1 MERLFI
7 KLVVRSVSLVG
18 ALCLFG
24 GVALAQEPVPPAS
37 AENAVKAKPAF
48 KRIRPGS
55 LLIRKGKAVAEKD
68 LRGDFGR
75 RRDFEMLLHFSRLAE
90 LDVIESLAGKLGD
103 SSTSGRAE
111 RLRRREKARHREVL
125 ARLRSVSLYKYSV
138 GVP

>member
-1 MERLFI
+1 
-7 KLVVRSVSLVG
+7 VSLVG

-24 GVALAQEPVPPAS
+24 GVALAQEPVPS
-37 AENAVKAKPAF
+37 APEEKAVKPAVKAKPVF

-55 LLIRKGKAVAEKD
+55 LLIRKGKGAAEKD

-90 LDVIESLAGKLGD
+90 LDVIESVAGKLGD
-103 SSTSGRAE
+103 SSASGRAE

>member
-1 MERLFI
+1 MRLFI
-7 KLVVRSVSLVG
+7 RSVSVAG

-24 GVALAQEPVPPAS
+24 GVALAQEPAAPAPE
-37 AENAVKAKPAF
+37 AKGARPEAKVKPAL

-55 LLIRKGKAVAEKD
+55 FLVRRRKAHSDPD

-75 RRDFEMLLHFSRLAE
+75 RRDFEMLLHFGRLAE

-103 SSTSGRAE
+103 SSVSGRAE

-125 ARLRSVSLYKYSV
+125 ARLRSVALYKYSV

>member
-1 MERLFI
+1 VERLFI
-7 KLVVRSVSLVG
+7 KLLIRSVSLVG

-24 GVALAQEPVPPAS
+24 GVALAQEPVPPAP

-90 LDVIESLAGKLGD
+90 LDVIESVAGKLGD
-103 SSTSGRAE
+103 SSASGRAE

>member
-1 MERLFI
+1 M
-7 KLVVRSVSLVG
+7 G
-18 ALCLFG
+18 ALCLLG
-24 GVALAQEPVPPAS
+24 GVALAQEPSPQAPEEGVVQP
-37 AENAVKAKPAF
+37 VAKEKPVLN
-48 KRIRPGS
+48 RIRPDS
-55 LLIRKGKAVAEKD
+55 LLIRKGKAVVEKD

-103 SSTSGRAE
+103 SSVSGRAE
-111 RLRRREKARHREVL
+111 RLRRREKARHRAVL